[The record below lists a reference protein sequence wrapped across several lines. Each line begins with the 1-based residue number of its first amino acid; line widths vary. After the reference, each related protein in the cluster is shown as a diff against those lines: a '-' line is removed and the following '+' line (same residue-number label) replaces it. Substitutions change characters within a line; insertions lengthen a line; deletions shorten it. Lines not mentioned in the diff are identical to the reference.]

1 MRALTS
7 DFSHPLRRPASRV
20 IVCALALLAWAVGS
34 APPVSAQ
41 RSPAAETAVAPL
53 EQVSPDLNARLVGL
67 ERAQG
72 VMFGALIAGKGT
84 VDEAD
89 LFRRMNQRLADTGS
103 SARPD
108 PEADK
113 GFAALGAPA
122 AAIIRRAHAFQRE
135 VAAVFAGIPPEHRK
149 GVLDAAV
156 ARYRSRPDQSLPDA
170 AKDMTILYDHP
181 YTSFIPPTPPATEPR
196 RKLAYPTLT
205 GFVWSA
211 HWYEL
216 AALQPLE
223 TFDDPVARDA
233 DLATVAERLKRK
245 LSFGK
250 PPDAFPTELPL
261 APAIA
266 PGLVALHERSAAIID
281 NLNVMQDVLIDVL
294 VRSDVPDPR
303 ATVNEIVAQFTNREY
318 RCVQADEWIV
328 VALRHSI
335 FEQGGPAVG
344 TMEQDER
351 NAFSGGHGQH
361 YAVRRAPPPCSPE

>member
-1 MRALTS
+1 LTLYPGDWS
-7 DFSHPLRRPASRV
+7 RRPAGTV
-20 IVCALALLAWAVGS
+20 IVGALALLAWAAIS
-34 APPVSAQ
+34 APPASAQ
-41 RSPAAETAVAPL
+41 RGPAPKNAVAPL
-53 EQVSPDLNARLVGL
+53 EQVSPDLNARLVAL

-72 VMFGALIAGKGT
+72 VLFGALIAGKGK

-89 LFRRMNQRLADTGS
+89 LFQRMNRRLSDTGA

-122 AAIIRRAHAFQRE
+122 EAIIRRTYAFQRE
-135 VAAVFAGIPPEHRK
+135 VAAVFASTPPGDRK
-149 GVLDAAV
+149 AALDAAV
-156 ARYRSRPDQSLPDA
+156 ARYRSLPDQSLPDA

-216 AALQPLE
+216 AALEPLE
-223 TFDDPVARDA
+223 SFGDPAARDR

-250 PPDAFPTELPL
+250 PPDAFPGELPL

-266 PGLVALHERSAAIID
+266 PGLVALHERAASIID
-281 NLNVMQDVLIDVL
+281 NLNVMQDVLLDIL
-294 VRSDVPDPR
+294 VRSDVPNLR
-303 ATVNEIVAQFTNREY
+303 ATVNEVVGEFTNRQF
-318 RCVQADEWIV
+318 RCVSSDEWIV

-344 TMEQDER
+344 TMGYER